1 MFWFFKVLFE
11 MRLQSLTLPL
21 LTCICMYIFVGGDGD
36 DLLSI
41 GAEQLDARTSLM
53 GTCRGVLHGVNVILG
68 RKWLHRCK
76 GWAEKNMTRGPMP
89 VIPQMLAPMQ
99 EQMWI
104 AVHHGRYKSDDDM
117 KKCLVFLSAVAT
129 LLTRLEAAHDKVR
142 SNRVESVH
150 LHFAQNGVRGTV
162 TCGYFYLQFHSVSY
176 SHQVRSC
183 RSGIQN
189 TLRDCICQKCP
200 QQPNNHE
207 AHR

>member
-1 MFWFFKVLFE
+1 

-21 LTCICMYIFVGGDGD
+21 LTCICMYIFVGGVGD
-36 DLLSI
+36 DLISI

-76 GWAEKNMTRGPMP
+76 GWAEKNMMLGPMP

-104 AVHHGRYKSDDDM
+104 ALHHGRYKSDDDM
-117 KKCLVFLSAVAT
+117 KKCLVFLSTVAT

-150 LHFAQNGVRGTV
+150 VHFVYRMVCAA
-162 TCGYFYLQFHSVSY
+162 L
-176 SHQVRSC
+176 
-183 RSGIQN
+183 
-189 TLRDCICQKCP
+189 
-200 QQPNNHE
+200 
-207 AHR
+207 

>member
-1 MFWFFKVLFE
+1 

-36 DLLSI
+36 DLISI

-76 GWAEKNMTRGPMP
+76 GWAEKNMMRGPMP
-89 VIPQMLAPMQ
+89 VIPHMLAPMQ

-104 AVHHGRYKSDDDM
+104 ALHHGRYKSDDDM
-117 KKCLVFLSAVAT
+117 KKCLAFLSTMAT

-150 LHFAQNGVRGTV
+150 VHFVYRMVCAA
-162 TCGYFYLQFHSVSY
+162 L
-176 SHQVRSC
+176 
-183 RSGIQN
+183 
-189 TLRDCICQKCP
+189 
-200 QQPNNHE
+200 
-207 AHR
+207 